1 MKKNIAILVFVSL
14 PALLSAYDVT
24 GDTKKEYYEIE
35 GSTVKE
41 LIAEMKSKSKVDG
54 GYFAKAYCSWKT
66 DCKKF
71 TSSCIVRLPKWKKPK
86 DAKPKTVEAW
96 DKFYSSLITHEEG
109 HVEVFKKYFQPAYEK
124 AEGKDCKTAKAIYQE
139 AQQKISAENK
149 NYDAATEHGKTQG
162 AIIGGNLQFQ
172 SIAFSKSTGK
182 HGSASGQSK
191 REDADS
197 AAVSKCGATD
207 CKTIIWAKNA
217 CASLAVGSKKGFG
230 HAWHEKKERAEQDA
244 LKNCRKYDK
253 DCEVVST
260 ACDEE

>member
-1 MKKNIAILVFVSL
+1 MKKNITILILAVC
-14 PALLSAYDVT
+14 PALLFGYDVT

-35 GSTVKE
+35 GNTVKE
-41 LIAEMKSKSKVDG
+41 LISEMKSKSKVDG
-54 GYFAKAYCSWKT
+54 GYFAKAYCSWKN

-86 DAKPKTVEAW
+86 DASAKTSEAW
-96 DKFYSSLITHEEG
+96 DKFYSSLVIHEEG
-109 HVEVFKKYFQPAYEK
+109 HMDIFKKHFQPAYDK
-124 AEGKDCKTAKAIYQE
+124 AEGKDCKTATAIYQE
-139 AQQKISAENK
+139 AQKKTSAENK
-149 NYDAATEHGKTQG
+149 NYDATTEHGKTQG
-162 AIIGGNLQFQ
+162 AFIGAELQFQ

-182 HGSASGQSK
+182 YGSASGQSK
-191 REDADS
+191 RDDAESS
-197 AAVSKCGATD
+197 AISKCGASD

-260 ACDEE
+260 VCGED